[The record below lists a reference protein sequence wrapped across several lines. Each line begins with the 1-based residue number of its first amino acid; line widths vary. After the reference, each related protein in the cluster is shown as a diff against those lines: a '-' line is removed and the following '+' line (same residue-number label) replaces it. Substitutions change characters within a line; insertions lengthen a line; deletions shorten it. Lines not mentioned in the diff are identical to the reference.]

1 MAAAAVRRFG
11 PHRLAAAA
19 AAGRQRPLSTAPTP
33 RLLQATAATSGTAPW
48 PRGGKRAMPQFAIVD
63 TTLREGE
70 QFATTE
76 FMPFDRLYI
85 AKMLDQIGVD
95 YIEMVNPAASTQAV
109 RDCEEVAKL
118 GLRSKIL
125 THTRCHMHD
134 VKIAVDTGVQG
145 VNLYM
150 ATSAA
155 LREHS
160 HGKGIDA
167 IIEIASEVIDYVKKH
182 GLEVRFSCE
191 DAFRSNLDDI
201 LRVYAAIDKLG
212 VNRVG
217 VADTVGVATPFQV
230 YDVVQA
236 VRSVI
241 KPTTGIE
248 FHTHNDTGCCIAN
261 ALVALEAG
269 ATHIDTCVL
278 GIGEVRRVG

>member
-1 MAAAAVRRFG
+1 MPPF
-11 PHRLAAAA
+11 RL
-19 AAGRQRPLSTAPTP
+19 
-33 RLLQATAATSGTAPW
+33 
-48 PRGGKRAMPQFAIVD
+48 VD

-70 QFATTE
+70 QFATSE
-76 FMPFDRLYI
+76 FTPSDRVYI

-109 RDCEEVAKL
+109 RDCEAVARL
-118 GLRSKIL
+118 GLRSRVL

-134 VKIAVDTGVQG
+134 VAIAVATGVQG

-150 ATSAA
+150 ATSAV

-167 IIEIASEVIDYVKKH
+167 VIATAAEVIGYVQKH

-201 LRVYAAIDKLG
+201 LRVYAAVDKLG
-212 VNRVG
+212 VDRVG

-230 YDVVQA
+230 YETVRA

-241 KPTTGIE
+241 RPTTGIE
-248 FHTHNDTGCCIAN
+248 FHTHNDTGCCVSN
-261 ALVALEAG
+261 ALMALEAG
-269 ATHIDTCVL
+269 ATHIDTSVL
-278 GIGEVRRVG
+278 GIGEVTGQRKRQRKRQRKKRAGWGGQG